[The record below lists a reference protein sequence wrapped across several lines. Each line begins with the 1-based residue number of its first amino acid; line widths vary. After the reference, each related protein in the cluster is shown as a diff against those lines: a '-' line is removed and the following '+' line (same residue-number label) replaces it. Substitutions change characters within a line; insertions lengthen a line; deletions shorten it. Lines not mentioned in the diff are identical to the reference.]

1 LNPGSALQGRS
12 KDYIIIFL
20 RKLLL
25 NTIYK
30 MHLNYARCDRQV
42 GWSARLCA
50 KHRKTAQNH
59 SLRVL
64 PFEFYP
70 HTNICKTPLQ
80 QLDAF
85 SSYRHVC
92 FYFLIVSASR
102 EAGRSRPVGLE
113 PLHKPKFDLPDK
125 DILDPLGRFDS
136 LVFLRF

>member
-1 LNPGSALQGRS
+1 MRGATVRLAGRQ
-12 KDYIIIFL
+12 DC
-20 RKLLL
+20 
-25 NTIYK
+25 
-30 MHLNYARCDRQV
+30 AR
-42 GWSARLCA
+42 STA
-50 KHRKTAQNH
+50 KQRKTTH
-59 SLRVL
+59 
-64 PFEFYP
+64 FESSPSSFTHIQIYVRHP
-70 HTNICKTPLQ
+70 SSNWML
-80 QLDAF
+80 F